1 VSNGQRRSFL
11 LTGGEMVV
19 GALAAGTL
27 IACGSSRETNPTIV
41 HAQGSANLAV
51 FGWEINNLNGGGA
64 AAYFKVQSNLV
75 LNLIDMDVC
84 FCPLSLPQQPGLTE
98 VLCRGQVSRGAPPV
112 FNTAGQ
118 LFFPPSSPAFGPL
131 QTLNPGGL
139 QIGMDSQPF
148 QDTFISVI
156 LKSWVP
162 GDGTAAATY
171 RHLQIS
177 PSISLSAGDYL
188 VFTMNGGE
196 ITLDAEMQ
204 VILGFQ

>member
-1 VSNGQRRSFL
+1 MANDERRNFL
-11 LTGGEMVV
+11 LAGGEMVV
-19 GALAAGTL
+19 GALTAGSL
-27 IACGSSRETNPTIV
+27 IACGSSSHPTVV
-41 HAQGSANLAV
+41 HAQGSSNIAT
-51 FGWEINNLNGGGA
+51 FGWEINNLNNGSA
-64 AAYFKVQSNLV
+64 AAYFKVQSNLT
-75 LNLIDMDVC
+75 LNLVDMDVC
-84 FCPLSLPQQPGLTE
+84 VCPLSLPKQPGLTE
-98 VLCRGQVSRGAPPV
+98 VLCRGQVSRGGPPA
-112 FNTAGQ
+112 FNTAGL
-118 LFFPPSSPAFGPL
+118 LFFPPSSSAFGPL

-139 QIGMDSQPF
+139 QIGMDGQPF
-148 QDTFISVI
+148 QDTFLSVI

-171 RHLQIS
+171 RHVQIS